1 MPKMTD
7 RERLAKIDNDQRKL
21 ADEAEAVRRQIRARY
36 GALAAEIP
44 VEQLTEREYKDVLV
58 LATRAGGAAAV
69 AALKAL
75 PAAAT

>member
-21 ADEAEAVRRQIRARY
+21 ADEAEVVRRQIRARY
-36 GALAAEIP
+36 GALTAEIP

-58 LATRAGGAAAV
+58 LAIRAGGAAAV

>member
-7 RERLAKIDNDQRKL
+7 RERLVKIDNDQRKL

>member
-44 VEQLTEREYKDVLV
+44 VEQLTEREYKEVLV